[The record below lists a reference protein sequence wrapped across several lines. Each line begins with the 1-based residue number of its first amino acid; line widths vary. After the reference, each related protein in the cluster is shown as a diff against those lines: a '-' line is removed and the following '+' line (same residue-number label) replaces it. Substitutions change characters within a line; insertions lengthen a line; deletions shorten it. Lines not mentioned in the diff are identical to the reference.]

1 MDKYVKKGLGVYK
14 IFLKNKIA
22 SSVMMFF
29 SGVMMFMAAI
39 NGNGNDTWSLP
50 ALITS
55 IGVLLSLWGVFRLGY
70 MKAHYDLIPK
80 MDAERRKAGL
90 KGLGM
95 QVLEMLLY
103 LAAAGVGVFL
113 LSNPKF
119 TDKALNLMSGGF
131 TILNGV
137 FGAIYV
143 YKHKEDIDFM
153 WKFRVFLTIGEF
165 VLGILFIVMSDSIGV
180 GWYVVMGA
188 LTTVA
193 GLIEVVTSFTH
204 ENIDLTIEDGKK
216 IVNIIKDGENPR
228 IKRIT
233 DEELEQP
240 EE

>member
-1 MDKYVKKGLGVYK
+1 LGVYK

-22 SSVMMFF
+22 SSVMMFV
-29 SGVMMFMAAI
+29 SGVMMFIAAV

-55 IGVLLSLWGVFRLGY
+55 IGSLLSLWGVFRLGY

-80 MDAERRKAGL
+80 TDEEKRKQGL

-95 QVLEMLLY
+95 QILETLLY
-103 LAAAGVGVFL
+103 MAVAGLGVFL
-113 LSNPKF
+113 LSNPSL

-143 YKHKEDIDFM
+143 YKHSEDKDFW
-153 WKFRVFLTIGEF
+153 WKFRACLTIAEF
-165 VLGILFIVMSDSIGV
+165 ALGIVFIIMSDSIGV

-193 GLIEVVTSFTH
+193 GVIEVVTALTH
-204 ENIDLTIEDGKK
+204 ENIDSTIEDGKR
-216 IVNIIKDGENPR
+216 IVSIIKNNDDNVKIEGKTES
-228 IKRIT
+228 
-233 DEELEQP
+233 ESE
-240 EE
+240 